1 LGSPNP
7 NSQRYIYRTQGVCPP
22 EIHFR
27 IEGEV
32 LREVSFVGGGCPG
45 NAQLVSRLLK
55 DQPLE
60 RFFGLLDGI
69 LCKNKTSCPDQL
81 SKALRKV
88 QKGELLPSRSFRI
101 VADTQPRKQLALVGD
116 LGGKVE
122 VWKALSA
129 EIKKLGI
136 EAVFC
141 LGNVIGPSLNNNE
154 LLRVLRKERHLLALQ
169 GERDWAA
176 AGEARGAGPADF
188 FGEKEKAYLSSLGQ
202 VVSFQLGNR
211 KGLGFFGQYLQ
222 DLPGYSDFEPYA
234 LEMNMVVNLA
244 RFMEDETVFPALE
257 AMIPQFSVQVIVF
270 SQIQKWGHWQKNGVD
285 FISLGPAFQGDKL
298 SCGILEER
306 AGRVHFRVEER
317 PWPSRE

>member
-1 LGSPNP
+1 MSDP
-7 NSQRYIYRTQGVCPP
+7 QRYIYRTQGVCPP

-27 IEGEV
+27 LEGEW

-55 DQPLE
+55 DQPMAQL
-60 RFFGLLDGI
+60 FDLLDGI
-69 LCKNKTSCPDQL
+69 HCKNKTSCPDQL
-81 SKALRKV
+81 SRALKKV
-88 QKGELLPSRSFRI
+88 EQGELLPARSFRI

-129 EIKKLGI
+129 EIKKMGI
-136 EAVFC
+136 EAVTC
-141 LGNVIGPSLNNNE
+141 LGNLCGSSLCPDE
-154 LLRVLRKERHLLALQ
+154 LLGVLRKERHLLAVQ

-176 AGEARGAGPADF
+176 AVEAREESADSL
-188 FGEKEKAYLSSLGQ
+188 GEKEKTYLSGLGQ
-202 VVSFQLGNR
+202 VVSFQLGDR
-211 KGLGFFGQYLQ
+211 KGLGFFGRYLQ

-234 LEMNMVVNLA
+234 LEMNMVVNLT

-270 SQIQKWGHWQKNGVD
+270 SQIRKWGHWQMNGVD
-285 FISLGPAFQGDKL
+285 FISLGPAFREDKL
-298 SCGILEER
+298 AWGILEDR
-306 AGRVHFRVEER
+306 AGRLHFRVEER
-317 PWPSRE
+317 PWPSGA